1 MVRSSSRPQL
11 SRPRPGP
18 HRPPGETRA
27 RVLDFVRS
35 CLQSGR
41 PPTVREVQSALGFR
55 AVQTAREHLERLV
68 VEGRLH
74 KEEGRSRGYHL
85 PEQESTP
92 TLLVPLLGRVQAGDP
107 TEAIEEREGF
117 VPVGVRRAGKS
128 LRKEK
133 LFALR
138 VQGES
143 MRDAGILSGDI
154 VIVEPQADV
163 RSGDVVVALVD
174 GEATVKTLRRVRGK
188 AELHPANPDFEPIVP
203 QAGEELRLVGK
214 VLEVRRYLDGG
225 V

>member
-1 MVRSSSRPQL
+1 MVRPSSRPKPL
-11 SRPRPGP
+11 

-27 RVLDFVRS
+27 RVLDFVRDR
-35 CLQSGR
+35 LRSGR
-41 PPTVREVQSALGFR
+41 PPTIREVQSALGFR

-68 VEGRLH
+68 TAGLLL

-107 TEAIEEREGF
+107 TEAIEDREGF

-143 MRDAGILSGDI
+143 MRDAGILPGDI
-154 VIVEPQADV
+154 VIVEPEAQV
-163 RSGDVVVALVD
+163 QSGDVVVAMVD

-188 AELHPANPDFEPIVP
+188 VELHPANPDFEPIVP
-203 QAGEELRLVGK
+203 KQGEELRLVGK